1 MENQAKDLERKFEL
15 LNKYKK
21 YKNRL
26 NIYKYKYQ
34 IFSYLI

>member
-1 MENQAKDLERKFEL
+1 MENQTKDLDRKFEL

-26 NIYKYKYQ
+26 NIYKY
-34 IFSYLI
+34 